1 MTATDILMRM
11 DVTPGSM
18 PAMREYVSEELRA
31 LFARRRLS
39 ASQVARE
46 LGWKQMYLSRRMTGA
61 TAFDV
66 DDLDALASYLQV
78 DVRELFP
85 GRSVGGGDIKLRK
98 CPQLGDDLPSCVT
111 RLTSPESCSDAFSL
125 SENGTLDTKYAAAA

>member
-1 MTATDILMRM
+1 MTRSIHCRPSTVTDNLRRM
-11 DVTPGSM
+11 NVTPGSM
-18 PAMREYVSEELRA
+18 RDHVSEELRA

-66 DDLDALASYLQV
+66 DDLEKLAGYLDV
-78 DVRELFP
+78 DVRDLFP
-85 GRSVGGGDIKLRK
+85 GRSMAGGVINSG
-98 CPQLGDDLPSCVT
+98 
-111 RLTSPESCSDAFSL
+111 
-125 SENGTLDTKYAAAA
+125 